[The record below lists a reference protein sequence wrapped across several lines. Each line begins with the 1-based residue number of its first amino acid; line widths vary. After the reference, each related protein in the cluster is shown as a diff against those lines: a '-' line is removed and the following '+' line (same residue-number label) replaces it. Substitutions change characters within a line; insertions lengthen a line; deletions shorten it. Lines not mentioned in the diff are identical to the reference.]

1 MSAENPSS
9 RGSACWTTLEGW
21 APLIVFLIIAVVA
34 EILVVLYAISL
45 GVQDQALL
53 QWSFVFP
60 GTSSTVTLA
69 ISVLFHL
76 VPISVVL
83 ALVAS
88 WGYLRRK
95 VVFRSA
101 EAQRARLGNVGK
113 RAKGK
118 KGYAPSKPKGP
129 ATPAGRSRFARAN
142 VKSALIVLLPFSA
155 LLLMISL
162 FTYPRLLYRAVAGI
176 YENNPSLLSF
186 VKGVGA
192 SLASIGAVFSSINGA
207 LMAAAP
213 GFRDFVLGLGM
224 AIRPLSSLDDV
235 GKYLFFQN
243 AAAWISVLIVLF
255 YGEYWRKGFRQKRK

>member
-9 RGSACWTTLEGW
+9 RVSARWTTLKGLT
-21 APLIVFLIIAVVA
+21 PLLVFLIMAVVI
-34 EILVVLYAISL
+34 EVFVVFYAMSL

-69 ISVLFHL
+69 ISLLFNL
-76 VPISVVL
+76 VPVLVVL
-83 ALVAS
+83 TLAAS
-88 WGYLRRK
+88 WVYLRRK
-95 VVFRSA
+95 VVFRPA
-101 EAQRARLGNVGK
+101 EMQRARAGNIG
-113 RAKGK
+113 RRGKGK
-118 KGYAPSKPKGP
+118 KGSEPSKSKGQ
-129 ATPAGRSRFARAN
+129 AALAGRSRFARAN
-142 VKSALIVLLPFSA
+142 VRSALIVLLLFSA

-162 FTYPRLLYRAVAGI
+162 FTYPRALYRAVASI
-176 YENNPSLLSF
+176 YENNPSFLSF
-186 VKGVGA
+186 VKGVGT

-224 AIRPLSSLDDV
+224 VISPLSSLDSV
-235 GKYLFFQN
+235 GKYLVFQN
-243 AAAWISVLIVLF
+243 AAAWISALIVLS